1 MEKNE
6 ESLKKNEEPVE
17 ENEKSPEK
25 EEKPQE
31 KDEKAP
37 EKEEKPTEKKHKPPE
52 KKEKP
57 LEKMTA
63 KELREIALEI
73 PEIEGVHAMKKEEL
87 LEAIRKSRG
96 VEKEEVKEEKEEV
109 KEEKEEV
116 KEEKEEAKKKEKKE
130 KKKEEKK
137 KEVKKKAGAH
147 VAELKKRIREFKV
160 LKAEAVEKGDA
171 RAARIYKRRINRL
184 KKRTRK
190 AA

>member
-17 ENEKSPEK
+17 ENEKS
-25 EEKPQE
+25 
-31 KDEKAP
+31 P

-96 VEKEEVKEEKEEV
+96 VEKEEVREE
-109 KEEKEEV
+109 
-116 KEEKEEAKKKEKKE
+116 KKEKKAKKE
-130 KKKEEKK
+130 EKKEEKK

>member
-1 MEKNE
+1 M
-6 ESLKKNEEPVE
+6 
-17 ENEKSPEK
+17 
-25 EEKPQE
+25 
-31 KDEKAP
+31 
-37 EKEEKPTEKKHKPPE
+37 E

-63 KELREIALEI
+63 KELKEIALEI

-96 VEKEEVKEEKEEV
+96 VEEEAKEEREEEAKEEKEE
-109 KEEKEEV
+109 KKGEER
-116 KEEKEEAKKKEKKE
+116 KEKKI
-130 KKKEEKK
+130 KA
-137 KEVKKKAGAH
+137 KAGVG
-147 VAELKKRIREFKV
+147 VADLKKRIREFKI

-171 RAARIYKRRINRL
+171 RTARIYKRRINRL

>member
-17 ENEKSPEK
+17 ENEKSPEN
-25 EEKPQE
+25 EEKSPEKEAEPPE
-31 KDEKAP
+31 KDEKTP
-37 EKEEKPTEKKHKPPE
+37 EKEGKPTEKKHKPPE

-73 PEIEGVHAMKKEEL
+73 PGIEGVHAMKKEAL
-87 LEAIRKSRG
+87 LEAIRKSQG
-96 VEKEEVKEEKEEV
+96 VEKEEPKEEKE
-109 KEEKEEV
+109 
-116 KEEKEEAKKKEKKE
+116 EEKEEAKKKEKKE
-130 KKKEEKK
+130 K

-160 LKAEAVEKGDA
+160 LKAEAVAKGDA

>member
-1 MEKNE
+1 M
-6 ESLKKNEEPVE
+6 
-17 ENEKSPEK
+17 
-25 EEKPQE
+25 
-31 KDEKAP
+31 
-37 EKEEKPTEKKHKPPE
+37 E

-57 LEKMTA
+57 LDKMTA

-73 PEIEGVHAMKKEEL
+73 PEIEGVHAMKKEAL
-87 LEAIRKSRG
+87 LEAIIKSRG
-96 VEKEEVKEEKEEV
+96 VEKKEEKAEVKEEKTEA
-109 KEEKEEV
+109 KEKE
-116 KEEKEEAKKKEKKE
+116 AKE
-130 KKKEEKK
+130 KKKEEK
-137 KEVKKKAGAH
+137 EVKKKVGAG